1 MQTFVQPIHEIT
13 YFSLVIV
20 ILLLSISSALHFKF
34 LPVTLNRK
42 DTVVVRY
49 FMFYF
54 VSTAV
59 LYPLVV
65 IAAIVDQLSYLNVVG
80 QCIYLVS
87 FYFLWQGLNIRFT
100 GNVSALKNNKWIV
113 CHLIAFFLL
122 MTITYLMSNQSD
134 VYQVILLIMNCL
146 FVCYMTQKNVYL
158 NHKKPRRAERV
169 VKGVIWC
176 IIIFLIFGLVFLSI
190 YQNVDLY
197 LRVVLH
203 LEIFCAFIAVLS
215 LSSLIMSDYINTHYS
230 NSITDEMTGLY
241 NRRYF
246 MEETNL
252 LLSQSP
258 EKPNVNALITCDIDY
273 FKKINDQHGHAIGDK
288 AIIALSNLLKKMS
301 PKNAIPA
308 RLGGEEFAVFIPNM
322 PLEFSEK
329 LSENIRQ
336 KIHHIQVKNNIGQIV
351 TYTASFGVSVTNEN
365 QDIEWLLR
373 CSDEAMYYAK
383 KVGRNRVVFYED
395 IID

>member
-273 FKKINDQHGHAIGDK
+273 FKKINDQYGHAIGDK

>member
-134 VYQVILLIMNCL
+134 VYQVILLITNCL

-351 TYTASFGVSVTNEN
+351 TYTASFGVSVTSEN